1 MFNFCRGVVLL
12 LPVLTGQLAAQD
24 LEGFVR
30 DAVRANLGVRAADA
44 AVRRDQRAADAAAR
58 WRIPTLGLTA
68 QWVELEGGADV
79 GRLVNPAFAAL
90 NQLLGTSAFPTDVS
104 FTFPQRQ
111 DARVRL
117 AAPLLDPSRGAMT
130 ADTRGAR
137 SLQEALRDIT
147 ARDVELGV
155 RRALIGHARARAEV
169 ALREA
174 VLEAVRE
181 EQRAAERRVA
191 GGVATPDA
199 VLRARADVA
208 EAEQRLLEARQRAA
222 QARRAVNRL
231 ARRPLEAE
239 VPLVV
244 PDAMVPSM
252 PASLEAATE
261 LAQQQ
266 REELDAAAAQVQRA
280 RAGERAAS
288 AATRPVITAALD
300 YGFQGD
306 RWRFT
311 RDNDLAQLTVMGT
324 WTPFQPGRDAARR
337 AAARAEAERAAL
349 GVADVEAELARQVAD
364 AWDAHATAVSALAPA
379 TARRD
384 AAARTWTLVRRRWDE
399 GLASHLELVSA
410 RAASTAAD
418 LELLLARH
426 AIADAAVVLARAVG
440 AGSPIR

>member
-1 MFNFCRGVVLL
+1 VFSLLRRVVALALL
-12 LPVLTGQLAAQD
+12 VIPSLAAQD
-24 LEGFVR
+24 AEGFVR
-30 DAVRANLGVRAADA
+30 EAVRANLGVRAADA
-44 AVRRDQRAADAAAR
+44 AVRRDRHGADAAAR
-58 WRIPTLGLTA
+58 WRIPTLGVTA

-90 NQLLGTSAFPTDVS
+90 NQLLGTAAFPTDVT

-117 AAPLLDPSRGAMT
+117 AAPLLDPSRSAAT
-130 ADTRGAR
+130 VEARGAR
-137 SLQEALRDIT
+137 SLQEAVRDVT

-155 RRALIGHARARAEV
+155 RRALIGHARARAEA
-169 ALREA
+169 ALRA
-174 VLEAVRE
+174 TILDAVRE
-181 EQRAAERRVA
+181 ELRAAERRVA

-208 EAEQRLLEARQRAA
+208 EAEQRLLEATQRAS

-231 ARRPLEAE
+231 AQRPLDDE
-239 VPLVV
+239 VPAVL
-244 PDAMVPSM
+244 PEAMAAPL
-252 PASLEAATE
+252 PASPEEALQSA
-261 LAQQQ
+261 LIR
-266 REELDAAAAQVQRA
+266 REERDAAAAQVQRA

-288 AATRPVITAALD
+288 AATRPVISAALD

-311 RDNDLAQLTVMGT
+311 RDNDLAQFTVMGS

-337 AAARAEAERAAL
+337 AAARAETERAML
-349 GVADVEAELARQVAD
+349 GVADVDAELARQVAD
-364 AWDAHATAVSALAPA
+364 AWDAHATAVAALAPA
-379 TARRD
+379 TARRE
-384 AAARTWTLVRRRWDE
+384 AATRTWTLVRRRWDE

-410 RAASTAAD
+410 RAAATAAD

-426 AIADAAVVLARAVG
+426 GVADAAVALARAVG